1 LSSKNNTAHGEGV
14 GAGVIVPWQE
24 LSPEALQGLIEEFVT
39 RDGTD
44 TGYARKSLA
53 ADVSRVKRQ
62 LAQGRAVIVY
72 DEALKTCN
80 IVSCRDIDGRSGD

>member
-1 LSSKNNTAHGEGV
+1 M

-44 TGYARKSLA
+44 TGYARKSLT
-53 ADVSRVKRQ
+53 ADVHRVRRQ
-62 LAQGRAVIVY
+62 LQQGRAVIVY
-72 DEALKTCN
+72 DEKLQTCN
-80 IVSCRDIDGRSGD
+80 IVSCRDIDERRGE